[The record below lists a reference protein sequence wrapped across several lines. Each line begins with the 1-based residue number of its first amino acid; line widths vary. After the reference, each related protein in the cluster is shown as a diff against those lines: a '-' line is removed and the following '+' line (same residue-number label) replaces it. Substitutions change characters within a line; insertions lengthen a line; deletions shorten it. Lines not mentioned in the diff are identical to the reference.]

1 VTRLRRWGRWPAGIV
16 ATLLLGLVLAADAVE
31 RPVAFP
37 NTGGEAWTFGKRVAA
52 TVQPGAC
59 DEIRFSSPR
68 GVVTVR
74 PVGTRVSA
82 EIPLQPG
89 ANLLVAECRQAGHRR
104 GATGAQDWF
113 VPLADAPKAEMRVTA
128 TPSGITL
135 DATPTHTAPVRAV
148 PITRYEWR
156 AAPGNPA
163 ALPALP
169 AIGAQIA
176 IAAPARDGEYAVSLR
191 VADAFN
197 RTDESR
203 VLFRVTAGKA
213 EAVDLAHEAPAWAK
227 SAIVYGVIPSLFGPR
242 GFDDVTAR
250 LDELAALGVTALW
263 LSPITAA
270 PEDDFGYAVT
280 DHFRLR
286 GNFGSEADLCDLIAA
301 AHARGLKVIMDF
313 VPNHVSERHRY
324 FADVAARGNA
334 SPYAS
339 FFESAPAHYF
349 DWDNLENLEY
359 DNPEV
364 RRLMLEAF
372 RHWVRSFDVDGF
384 RVDVAWGPRQRAPDF
399 WPALRAE
406 LKRMKPDLLLLAEAP
421 ARDPYYFENGFD
433 AAYDWTDM
441 LGEWAWRKAFDD
453 PPHTARLLHDAIAKS
468 LTSDPDDLV
477 FRFLNNNDTGARF
490 VTRYG
495 PQKTRVA
502 AAMLLT
508 LPGLPGLYTGD
519 ETGAAYEP
527 YDEGAPLARENRSGL
542 KSWYAQL
549 IALRRE
555 QRALRGPALRFLDT
569 PENVLGYVR
578 PAVSGGGEVLVFLN
592 YGPDAKRIELPA
604 GAGELRDL
612 LSGESLTPRNGV
624 ALTGHDV
631 RILAPPGEGR

>member
-1 VTRLRRWGRWPAGIV
+1 VTRLRRWGRWPAGIA
-16 ATLLLGLVLAADAVE
+16 ATLLLGLALAGDGIE
-31 RPVAFP
+31 RPIHFVSS
-37 NTGGEAWTFGKRVAA
+37 GGEAWTFGKRVEAM
-52 TVQPGAC
+52 VKPGAC
-59 DEIRFSSPR
+59 DEVRFTSV
-68 GVVTVR
+68 GGIVTVR
-74 PVGTRVSA
+74 PANTRVVA
-82 EIPLQPG
+82 DIPLRPG
-89 ANLLVAECRQAGHRR
+89 ANAVIAECRANGRQQGAG
-104 GATGAQDWF
+104 AVQNWF
-113 VPLADAPKAEMRVTA
+113 VALADVPRAAARVAASETGIVLDG
-128 TPSGITL
+128 TPSQ
-135 DATPTHTAPVRAV
+135 AAPARAA
-148 PITRYEWR
+148 PIIRYEWSTGTSN
-156 AAPGNPA
+156 PGPLA
-163 ALPALP
+163 GLP
-169 AIGAQIA
+169 AIGPRLELRP
-176 IAAPARDGEYAVSLR
+176 PAHDGDYILRLR
-191 VADAFN
+191 VTDALN

-203 VLFRVTAGKA
+203 VLFRVTGGKA
-213 EAVDLAHEAPAWAK
+213 QTVDMAREAPDWAK
-227 SAIVYGVIPSLFGPR
+227 NGVVYGVIPSLFGPR
-242 GFDDVTAR
+242 GFGDVTAR
-250 LDELAALGVTALW
+250 LDDLAALGVTALW

-286 GNFGSEADLCDLIAA
+286 SDFGTEQDLRELVAA
-301 AHARGLKVIMDF
+301 AHRRSLKVIMDF
-313 VPNHVSERHRY
+313 VPNHVSEQHRY
-324 FADVAARGNA
+324 FADAAANGSA
-334 SPYAS
+334 SPYAA
-339 FFESAPAHYF
+339 FLERAPAHYF
-349 DWDNLENLEY
+349 DWGNLENLDY

-364 RRLMLEAF
+364 RRMITAGF
-372 RHWVRSFDVDGF
+372 ARWVGDFDVDGF

-399 WPALRAE
+399 WPQLRAE

-421 ARDPYYFENGFD
+421 ARDPYYFERGFD

-453 PPHTARLLHDAIAKS
+453 PPHTAQLLHDAIAKS
-468 LTSDPDDLV
+468 LTSDPNDLV